1 MNYVYPA
8 VFYEEEGKISV
19 IFPDLGNLATF
30 GDNVADAMRMA
41 QDACG
46 LHLFT
51 ALRDGDPLPAPSSLG
66 EINPAAILK
75 DFEMES
81 AAESAFV
88 NMVLVD
94 MTEYARQHSDKA
106 VKKTLSIPMWL
117 NTLCE
122 EKSINFSKVYRVRE
136 AVPVIMLFL
145 IRTPSPH
152 TLKYKG
158 RCSLSFLR

>member
-19 IFPDLGNLATF
+19 LFPDLGNLATF

-46 LHLFT
+46 LYLFT
-51 ALRDGDPLPAPSSLG
+51 ALRDGEPLPVPSALSA
-66 EINPAAILK
+66 INPAAILK

-81 AAESAFV
+81 AAEGAFV

-122 EKSINFSKVYRVRE
+122 EKSINFSKVLQDALLSKVQ
-136 AVPVIMLFL
+136 
-145 IRTPSPH
+145 
-152 TLKYKG
+152 
-158 RCSLSFLR
+158 SL

>member
-8 VFYEEEGKISV
+8 IFYEEEGKISV
-19 IFPDLGNLATF
+19 LFPDLGNLATF
-30 GDNVADAMRMA
+30 GDNIADAMHMA
-41 QDACG
+41 QDVCG

-51 ALRDGDPLPAPSSLG
+51 ALRDGDPLPIPSQLS

-75 DFEMES
+75 EFEMEP
-81 AAESAFV
+81 ANDNAFV

-94 MTEYARQHSDKA
+94 MTEYAKQHSDKA

-122 EKSINFSKVYRVRE
+122 EKSINFSKVLQDVLLSK
-136 AVPVIMLFL
+136 VQ
-145 IRTPSPH
+145 
-152 TLKYKG
+152 
-158 RCSLSFLR
+158 SL

>member
-8 VFYEEEGKISV
+8 IFYEEEGKISV

-30 GDNVADAMRMA
+30 GDNIADAMRMA
-41 QDACG
+41 VDVCG
-46 LHLFT
+46 QYLFT
-51 ALRDGDPLPAPSSLG
+51 ALRDG
-66 EINPAAILK
+66 AILK
-75 DFEMES
+75 DLEMEFS
-81 AAESAFV
+81 ADNAFV

-122 EKSINFSKVYRVRE
+122 EKSINFSKVLQE
-136 AVPVIMLFL
+136 AL
-145 IRTPSPH
+145 
-152 TLKYKG
+152 
-158 RCSLSFLR
+158 LSKIQT

>member
-19 IFPDLGNLATF
+19 LFPDLGNLATF

-46 LHLFT
+46 LYLFT
-51 ALRDGDPLPAPSSLG
+51 ALRDGEALPAPSALT
-66 EINPAAILK
+66 EINSAAILK
-75 DFEMES
+75 DFDMES
-81 AAESAFV
+81 AVDSAFV

-94 MTEYARQHSDKA
+94 MTEYARKHSDKA

-122 EKSINFSKVYRVRE
+122 EKGINFSKVLQDALLTKVQ
-136 AVPVIMLFL
+136 
-145 IRTPSPH
+145 
-152 TLKYKG
+152 
-158 RCSLSFLR
+158 SL

>member
-1 MNYVYPA
+1 
-8 VFYEEEGKISV
+8 
-19 IFPDLGNLATF
+19 
-30 GDNVADAMRMA
+30 MRMA

-51 ALRDGDPLPAPSSLG
+51 ALRDGNPLPSPSLLS

-75 DFEMES
+75 DFEMEY

-122 EKSINFSKVYRVRE
+122 EKSINFSKVLQDALLTKVQ
-136 AVPVIMLFL
+136 
-145 IRTPSPH
+145 
-152 TLKYKG
+152 
-158 RCSLSFLR
+158 SL

>member
-8 VFYEEEGKISV
+8 VFYEEEGKISA

-30 GDNVADAMRMA
+30 GDNVADAMHMA

-46 LHLFT
+46 LYLFT
-51 ALRDGDPLPAPSSLG
+51 ALRDGEPLPAPSALS
-66 EINPAAILK
+66 EISSAAILEEL
-75 DFEMES
+75 EMES
-81 AAESAFV
+81 AVDSAFV

-94 MTEYARQHSDKA
+94 MTEYARQRSDRA

-122 EKSINFSKVYRVRE
+122 EKSINFSKVLQDALLTKVQ
-136 AVPVIMLFL
+136 
-145 IRTPSPH
+145 
-152 TLKYKG
+152 
-158 RCSLSFLR
+158 SL

>member
-1 MNYVYPA
+1 MIPGKEYRFVNYVYPA

-46 LHLFT
+46 LYLFT
-51 ALRDGDPLPAPSSLG
+51 ALRDGETLPVPSSLKD
-66 EINPAAILK
+66 IHPAAILK
-75 DFEMES
+75 DIEIES
-81 AAESAFV
+81 AVNNAFV

-122 EKSINFSKVYRVRE
+122 EKSINFSKVLQDALLTKVQ
-136 AVPVIMLFL
+136 
-145 IRTPSPH
+145 
-152 TLKYKG
+152 
-158 RCSLSFLR
+158 SL

>member
-46 LHLFT
+46 LYLFT
-51 ALRDGDPLPAPSSLG
+51 ALRDGETLPVPSSLKD
-66 EINPAAILK
+66 IHPAAILK
-75 DFEMES
+75 DIEIES
-81 AAESAFV
+81 AVNNAFV

-106 VKKTLSIPMWL
+106 VKMTLSIPMWL

-122 EKSINFSKVYRVRE
+122 DKSINFSKVLQDALLTKVQ
-136 AVPVIMLFL
+136 
-145 IRTPSPH
+145 
-152 TLKYKG
+152 
-158 RCSLSFLR
+158 SL

>member
-46 LHLFT
+46 LYLFT

-122 EKSINFSKVYRVRE
+122 EKNINFSKVLQDALLTKVQ
-136 AVPVIMLFL
+136 
-145 IRTPSPH
+145 
-152 TLKYKG
+152 
-158 RCSLSFLR
+158 SL

>member
-30 GDNVADAMRMA
+30 GDNVADAMCMA
-41 QDACG
+41 GDTCG

-66 EINPAAILK
+66 EINPTAILK
-75 DFEMES
+75 ELEMES

-122 EKSINFSKVYRVRE
+122 EKSINFSKVLQDALLTKVQ
-136 AVPVIMLFL
+136 
-145 IRTPSPH
+145 
-152 TLKYKG
+152 
-158 RCSLSFLR
+158 SL

>member
-46 LHLFT
+46 LRLFT
-51 ALRDGDPLPAPSSLG
+51 ALRDGDPLPTPSSLN
-66 EINPAAILK
+66 EIHPATILK
-75 DFEMES
+75 DFEIES
-81 AAESAFV
+81 AAENAFV

-122 EKSINFSKVYRVRE
+122 EKSINFSKVLQDALLTKVQ
-136 AVPVIMLFL
+136 
-145 IRTPSPH
+145 
-152 TLKYKG
+152 
-158 RCSLSFLR
+158 SL

>member
-19 IFPDLGNLATF
+19 MFPDLGNLATF

-46 LHLFT
+46 LYLFT
-51 ALRDGDPLPAPSSLG
+51 SLRDGEKLPTATALNKIDIASV
-66 EINPAAILK
+66 LK
-75 DFEMES
+75 DLDMES
-81 AAESAFV
+81 AENTAFV

-94 MTEYARQHSDKA
+94 MTEYAKQHSNKA

-122 EKSINFSKVYRVRE
+122 EKSINFSKVLQDALLAKVQ
-136 AVPVIMLFL
+136 
-145 IRTPSPH
+145 S
-152 TLKYKG
+152 
-158 RCSLSFLR
+158 

>member
-41 QDACG
+41 QDACS
-46 LHLFT
+46 LYLFT
-51 ALRDGDPLPAPSSLG
+51 ALRDGESLPVPSALS
-66 EINPAAILK
+66 EINPVAILK
-75 DFEMES
+75 EFAMES
-81 AAESAFV
+81 AANSAFI

-106 VKKTLSIPMWL
+106 IKKTLSIPMWL

-122 EKSINFSKVYRVRE
+122 EKSINFSKVLQDALLTKVQ
-136 AVPVIMLFL
+136 
-145 IRTPSPH
+145 
-152 TLKYKG
+152 
-158 RCSLSFLR
+158 SL

>member
-19 IFPDLGNLATF
+19 LFPDLGNLATF
-30 GDNVADAMRMA
+30 GDNVADAMCMA
-41 QDACG
+41 GDTCG

-66 EINPAAILK
+66 EINPTAILK
-75 DFEMES
+75 ELEMES

-122 EKSINFSKVYRVRE
+122 EKSINFSKVLQDALLTKVQ
-136 AVPVIMLFL
+136 
-145 IRTPSPH
+145 
-152 TLKYKG
+152 
-158 RCSLSFLR
+158 SL

>member
-19 IFPDLGNLATF
+19 LFPDLGNLATF

-51 ALRDGDPLPAPSSLG
+51 ALRDGDSLPAPSPLS

-75 DFEMES
+75 EFEMES

-122 EKSINFSKVYRVRE
+122 EKSINFSKVLQDALLTKVQ
-136 AVPVIMLFL
+136 
-145 IRTPSPH
+145 
-152 TLKYKG
+152 
-158 RCSLSFLR
+158 SL

>member
-46 LHLFT
+46 LYLFT
-51 ALRDGDPLPAPSSLG
+51 ALRDGESLPTPSTLS

-75 DFEMES
+75 DYEMES
-81 AAESAFV
+81 AADSAFV

-122 EKSINFSKVYRVRE
+122 EKSINFSKVLQDALLAKVQ
-136 AVPVIMLFL
+136 
-145 IRTPSPH
+145 
-152 TLKYKG
+152 
-158 RCSLSFLR
+158 SL

>member
-51 ALRDGDPLPAPSSLG
+51 ALRDGESLPAPSTLN
-66 EINPAAILK
+66 EINPAAVLK

-81 AAESAFV
+81 AADSAFV

-94 MTEYARQHSDKA
+94 MTEYARKHSDKA

-122 EKSINFSKVYRVRE
+122 EKSINFSKVLQDALLTKVQ
-136 AVPVIMLFL
+136 
-145 IRTPSPH
+145 
-152 TLKYKG
+152 
-158 RCSLSFLR
+158 SL

>member
-8 VFYEEEGKISV
+8 IFYEEEGKISV

-30 GDNVADAMRMA
+30 GDNVADAMSMA
-41 QDACG
+41 QDACS

-51 ALRDGDPLPAPSSLG
+51 ALRDGEPLPAPSSLS

-81 AAESAFV
+81 AAKNAFV

-122 EKSINFSKVYRVRE
+122 EKKHQ
-136 AVPVIMLFL
+136 LFKSTAGCFIDKSTITMISTAL
-145 IRTPSPH
+145 H
-152 TLKYKG
+152 N
-158 RCSLSFLR
+158 

>member
-8 VFYEEEGKISV
+8 IFYEEEGKISV

-30 GDNVADAMRMA
+30 GANIADAMRMA
-41 QDACG
+41 LDVCG
-46 LHLFT
+46 QYLFT
-51 ALRDGDPLPAPSSLG
+51 ALRDGEPFPAPSALG
-66 EINPAAILK
+66 KINPAAILK
-75 DFEMES
+75 DLEMEFS
-81 AAESAFV
+81 ADNAFV

-122 EKSINFSKVYRVRE
+122 EKSINFSKVLQE
-136 AVPVIMLFL
+136 AL
-145 IRTPSPH
+145 
-152 TLKYKG
+152 
-158 RCSLSFLR
+158 LSKIQT

>member
-41 QDACG
+41 QYACG
-46 LHLFT
+46 LYLFT
-51 ALRDGDPLPAPSSLG
+51 ALRDGETLPVPSSLKD
-66 EINPAAILK
+66 IHPAAILK
-75 DFEMES
+75 DIEIES
-81 AAESAFV
+81 AVNNAFV

-122 EKSINFSKVYRVRE
+122 EKSINFSKVLQDALLTKVQ
-136 AVPVIMLFL
+136 
-145 IRTPSPH
+145 
-152 TLKYKG
+152 
-158 RCSLSFLR
+158 SL

>member
-46 LHLFT
+46 LYLFT
-51 ALRDGDPLPAPSSLG
+51 ALRDGEILPTPSALNT
-66 EINPAAILK
+66 INPASILK
-75 DFEMES
+75 DFEME
-81 AAESAFV
+81 AAVDSAFV

-122 EKSINFSKVYRVRE
+122 EKSINFSKVLQDALLTKVQ
-136 AVPVIMLFL
+136 
-145 IRTPSPH
+145 
-152 TLKYKG
+152 
-158 RCSLSFLR
+158 SL

>member
-41 QDACG
+41 VDACG
-46 LHLFT
+46 QYLFT
-51 ALRDGDPLPAPSSLG
+51 ALRDSESLPVPSALG
-66 EINPAAILK
+66 EIDPTAILK
-75 DFEMES
+75 DFKMES
-81 AAESAFV
+81 AADSAFV

-94 MTEYARQHSDKA
+94 MTEYARQHSDKS

-122 EKSINFSKVYRVRE
+122 EKCINFSKVLQE
-136 AVPVIMLFL
+136 AL
-145 IRTPSPH
+145 
-152 TLKYKG
+152 
-158 RCSLSFLR
+158 LSKIQN

>member
-46 LHLFT
+46 LYLFT
-51 ALRDGDPLPAPSSLG
+51 ALRDGETLPVPSSLKD
-66 EINPAAILK
+66 IHPAAILK
-75 DFEMES
+75 DIEIES
-81 AAESAFV
+81 AVNNAFV

-94 MTEYARQHSDKA
+94 MTEYAKQHSDKA

-122 EKSINFSKVYRVRE
+122 EKSINFSKVLQDALLTKVQ
-136 AVPVIMLFL
+136 
-145 IRTPSPH
+145 
-152 TLKYKG
+152 
-158 RCSLSFLR
+158 SL

>member
-30 GDNVADAMRMA
+30 GDNMADAMRMA
-41 QDACG
+41 VDACG
-46 LHLFT
+46 LYLFT
-51 ALRDGDPLPAPSSLG
+51 ALRDGEAIPAPSVIS
-66 EINPAAILK
+66 EIDLMAVLK
-75 DFEMES
+75 DLEMES
-81 AAESAFV
+81 AADSAFV

-94 MTEYARQHSDKA
+94 MNEYARQHSDKA

-122 EKSINFSKVYRVRE
+122 EKSINFSKVLQE
-136 AVPVIMLFL
+136 AL
-145 IRTPSPH
+145 
-152 TLKYKG
+152 
-158 RCSLSFLR
+158 LSKIQT

>member
-8 VFYEEEGKISV
+8 VFYEEDGKISV
-19 IFPDLGNLATF
+19 IFPDLGNLATY

-41 QDACG
+41 WDACG
-46 LHLFT
+46 LYLFT
-51 ALRDGDPLPAPSSLG
+51 ALRDGEAIPAPSSLN
-66 EINPAAILK
+66 EINIAAILK

-81 AAESAFV
+81 AVNSAFV

-94 MTEYARQHSDKA
+94 MTEYAKQHSDKA

-122 EKSINFSKVYRVRE
+122 EKSINFSKVLQD
-136 AVPVIMLFL
+136 AL
-145 IRTPSPH
+145 IA
-152 TLKYKG
+152 KVQ
-158 RCSLSFLR
+158 SL

>member
-51 ALRDGDPLPAPSSLG
+51 ALRDGDPLPAPSSLSA
-66 EINPAAILK
+66 INPAAILK

-122 EKSINFSKVYRVRE
+122 EKSINFSKVLQDALLTKVQ
-136 AVPVIMLFL
+136 
-145 IRTPSPH
+145 
-152 TLKYKG
+152 
-158 RCSLSFLR
+158 SL

>member
-30 GDNVADAMRMA
+30 GDNVADAMHMA
-41 QDACG
+41 GDACG
-46 LHLFT
+46 LYLFT
-51 ALRDGDPLPAPSSLG
+51 ALRDGEPLPVPSALN
-66 EINPAAILK
+66 EIDPVAVLK
-75 DFEMES
+75 DLEMES
-81 AAESAFV
+81 AADTAFV

-94 MTEYARQHSDKA
+94 MTEYAKQHSDKS

-122 EKSINFSKVYRVRE
+122 EKSINFSKVLQDALLTKVQ
-136 AVPVIMLFL
+136 
-145 IRTPSPH
+145 
-152 TLKYKG
+152 
-158 RCSLSFLR
+158 SL